1 MSDAR
6 LKVFSIFSSIQGE
19 STRAGRPCSFVRLAG
34 CPLGCVYC
42 DTREACESEGEE
54 MEIDAIVDRLL
65 SLGLSLVEVT
75 GGEPLAQG
83 RCPELLQRLVAEGF
97 EVLLESSGAFAVRG
111 LDPAVSLV
119 MDIKTPGSGM
129 SDRFVEDNLER
140 LVPGRDEVKL
150 VVTSRRDFDWALG
163 FCSERGLSERAEVL
177 LSPAAGLVRPAELA
191 EWLLESGSELRMQI
205 QLHRAIWPED
215 GERR

>member
-6 LKVFSIFSSIQGE
+6 VKVFSIFSSIQGE

-34 CPLGCVYC
+34 CPLGCSYC
-42 DTREACESEGEE
+42 DTREASESEGVE
-54 MEIDAIVDRLL
+54 MQIDEIVERLRA
-65 SLGLSLVEVT
+65 LGLSLVEVT
-75 GGEPLAQG
+75 GGEPLAQE
-83 RCPELLQRLVAEGF
+83 RCPELLERLVEEGF
-97 EVLLESSGAFAVRG
+97 EVLLETSGAFPIRG

-129 SDRFVEDNLER
+129 SDRLVEENLEH

-150 VVTSRRDFDWALG
+150 VVTSRGDFEWALG
-163 FCSERGLSERAEVL
+163 LCSERSLSDRAEVL
-177 LSPAAGLVRPAELA
+177 LSPAAGRVRPAELA
-191 EWLLESGSELRMQI
+191 EWLLESRRELRMQI

-215 GERR
+215 GEGR